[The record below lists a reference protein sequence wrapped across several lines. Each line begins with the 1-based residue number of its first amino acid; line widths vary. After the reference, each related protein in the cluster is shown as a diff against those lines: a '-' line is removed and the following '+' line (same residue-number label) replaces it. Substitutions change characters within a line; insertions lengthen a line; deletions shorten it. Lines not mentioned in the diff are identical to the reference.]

1 MPGLSHYS
9 LRQKLSVWVIL
20 LHYLFSIFLLT
31 VPPVARAQT
40 EPREKVET
48 ESNQPLRDKMAGMWG
63 SAQQNGAGD
72 ALRGAANSEVNAAL
86 TQEVEAWLS
95 RAGGKA
101 RVTADVGIG
110 GSDSRDFGLDYLWPV
125 KIWQHDIL
133 FTQMS
138 VHRWNERDILNL
150 GLGWRHTFNPHLMA
164 GGNLFFDQDVTRHHN
179 RMGIGGELWSDS
191 IRTSANYYLP
201 LSGWRHSDDSMFNDD
216 PDRYELYE
224 RAARGWD
231 LNLETALSQHV
242 ALKMGWFQWYG
253 DKVDVNGS
261 RSEASHNPHG
271 LNLGL
276 RWQPVPLVGV
286 SAEQSMISGQ
296 RDNFSLGLNFHW
308 EFGRKLSE
316 MLASENATALPSLM
330 QSGTEFVTRNN
341 NIVLAYKQEEK
352 DRRLYFS
359 PTEKTTQAGVP
370 LLHAVKGGHGGVI
383 RYTSS
388 STAIATVEPGSGLVN
403 PTHRGDVTITA
414 TETSPVDP
422 EHVLSSASYHLT
434 VTAGDFA
441 PSVEDVAIAGEMS
454 PGEILT
460 GSYRYKNNEGEDEDL
475 KQTRLRWYDAD
486 SGVVLKEGHA
496 DEKDSA
502 SYEVQTRDMTRSVVF
517 EVTPVNKKGIPGE
530 SGTAKIAGS
539 ATITTLRI
547 DHLLSPG
554 EIRRDGSVKFF
565 EESHGALLLLAEV
578 KDGQGAPL
586 AEQMVYWQSRNSLG
600 SLSQNSVRT
609 DGHGQAL
616 VKIEDIMADGEDEI
630 TATLSPP
637 GGIQSQSA
645 TTNDSVKQ
653 EKMALVVDFAHPLAI
668 RFVASPERAEV
679 ATEKTFTV
687 EVTDQDGKPL
697 TVEKNVIW
705 SSNGESLS
713 SKTDSEGRASI
724 ALTAP
729 QKTAENW
736 VVSAT
741 VDDVSSPSEPV
752 LLDPG
757 AVAKVVLDVP
767 ESAVAGSADKTVSAQ
782 LYDRFDNAVTSR
794 KQAIAWRIEGSQF
807 RETPTGDSDEH
818 GNVSATVVIPEKAPS
833 QVKVYAGDE
842 QKIINVN
849 AGKVDRVEL
858 TGSPDTLNA
867 NGSSTSTLTA
877 IALDEH
883 NNGVPG
889 APVTWT
895 LLTQQF
901 GALSKAIEKTDAD
914 GKATATFT
922 TASAGGNAQI
932 EVDID
937 GQKQTT
943 QLTLNGYPI
952 IRSITLN
959 KTAGLKVGDTV
970 SVAKVDVEQN
980 GGGEVTLSY
989 QWRRDGGAI
998 DAATSDSYR
1007 LTEQDTGATLFV
1019 AVTATNAAK
1028 NEGYR
1033 ESSKTEPVT
1042 GKASAVTVS
1051 ASADSV
1057 DANGLN
1063 TITYTATAKDRFGR
1077 AVVGEAIVWDIDKPE
1092 LVSRGEASAVTGP
1105 EGTGT
1110 MTVTAK
1116 NTGGT
1121 VTVSAT
1127 VNGQKGE
1134 SGAVL
1139 KGIPAIRS
1147 ITLNKTA
1154 GLKVGD
1160 TVSVEKVDVEQNG
1173 GGEVTLSYQWH
1184 RDGGAIDAATS
1195 DSYRLTEQDTGA
1207 TLFVAVTAT
1216 NAAKNE
1222 GYRESSKTEPVTGK
1236 ASAVTVSAS
1245 ADSVDANGLNTI
1257 TYTATAKDRFGRA
1270 VVGEAIVWDID
1281 KPELVSRGEAS
1292 AVTGTEGTGIMTVT
1306 TKNTGG
1312 AITVSATI
1320 NGKKGESDVEVY
1332 GAPLVTDLRI
1342 SGTPEVGQI
1351 LRAEYTFTANG
1362 AGTDASTWQWQ
1373 WQWKDGEAWKD
1384 VTGGTARTFTL
1395 PDSFAGYSVRVVVTP
1410 KGSSHPSLTGTVQGS
1425 QAVAV
1430 YGAPA
1435 VAGLHISGT
1444 PEVGQLLR
1452 AEHTFTAYG
1461 TGVDASTYIWAR
1473 YEKTSWMPIEGATG
1487 REYTLRDGD
1496 AGYSIKVTVIPKGS
1510 NRPQLQGEIQHS
1522 PAVDAYGAPSVTD
1535 LRISGTPEVGQSLRA
1550 EYTFTANG
1558 AGADAS
1564 TYIWARY
1571 EKTSWMP
1578 IEGASDREYTLRAG
1592 DAGYSIKA
1600 VVTPKGSRQPALSG
1614 AVQHSPAVDGYGAPS
1629 VTSLKISGTPEVGQ
1643 TLTALYSFNANGA
1656 GTDASTFQWQ
1666 WKDGEA
1672 WKNAAAAGNTA
1683 KSFTLPDSYAGYSVR
1698 VVVTP
1703 KGSSHPLLTGTVQE
1717 SQAAAVYGAPSVTGL
1732 RISGTPKVG
1741 QTLRAEYTFTAN
1753 GSGTDKSTYIWG
1765 RYEKTSWIPIEGA
1778 TGREYTLRNGDAG
1791 YSIKVTVIPEGS
1803 NQPQLQGETQHSPAV
1818 DAYGA
1823 PSVTDLR
1830 ISGTPEV
1837 GKTLRAE
1844 YTFTANGSG
1853 TDKSTYIWGR
1863 YEKTSWMPIEGATGR
1878 EYTLRDGDAGYSIKV
1893 TVIPGGSTQ
1902 PSLAGAV
1909 QHSPALDVYGAPS
1922 VTDLQISGM
1931 PKVGQTLRAEYTFT
1945 ANGTGSDAST
1955 FQWQWQDGAAW
1966 KNAAGGTA
1974 RTFTLPNSYA
1984 GYSVRVVVTPKGS
1997 SRPSLTGVVLE
2008 SPTMAAYAAPSVT
2021 GLQISGTPKVGQTLR
2036 AEYAFTANGTGSDTS
2051 TFQWQWQDGA
2061 AWKNAAG
2068 GTARTFTLPNSY
2080 AGYSVRVVVTP
2091 KGGSQPSLTGTVQ
2104 ESQPV
2109 AVYGVP
2115 SVTGLRISGTPEVGQ
2130 TLRAEY
2136 TFTANGSG
2144 SDASTWQWQWKDGQ
2158 TWRNVAGGTARTFT
2172 LPDSY
2177 AGYDVRVAVTPK
2189 GSGQSVPG
2197 TEVFS
2202 NAITVRSKPVPF
2214 VTNLGYSGKT
2224 GACNRIT
2231 ATYTYNANGGASEG
2245 NTIFQW
2251 KWGSTVVSNVQG
2263 VTLGYWGEVTLYVTP
2278 VNKDGIRGKTESKT
2292 FKNTGSSTCDW

>member
-86 TQEVEAWLS
+86 TQEVEAWLN
-95 RAGGKA
+95 RTGGKA

-296 RDNFSLGLNFHW
+296 RDNFSVGLNFHW

-539 ATITTLRI
+539 AAITLRI

-565 EESHGALLLLAEV
+565 EESHGALRLAAEV
-578 KDGQGAPL
+578 KDGQDAPL
-586 AEQMVYWQSRNSLG
+586 AGQMVYWQSRNSLG
-600 SLSQNSVRT
+600 SLSQNSVLT
-609 DGHGQAL
+609 DGRGRAL
-616 VKIEDIMADGEDEI
+616 VEIEDIMADGEDEI
-630 TATLSPP
+630 TASLSPP

-697 TVEKNVIW
+697 TVEKNVTW

-729 QKTAENW
+729 QKTTEKW

-818 GNVSATVVIPEKAPS
+818 GNVSATVVMPQKAPS

-849 AGKVDRVEL
+849 AGKVDRIEL

-883 NNGVPG
+883 NNGVPD

-952 IRSITLN
+952 
-959 KTAGLKVGDTV
+959 
-970 SVAKVDVEQN
+970 
-980 GGGEVTLSY
+980 
-989 QWRRDGGAI
+989 
-998 DAATSDSYR
+998 
-1007 LTEQDTGATLFV
+1007 
-1019 AVTATNAAK
+1019 
-1028 NEGYR
+1028 
-1033 ESSKTEPVT
+1033 
-1042 GKASAVTVS
+1042 
-1051 ASADSV
+1051 
-1057 DANGLN
+1057 
-1063 TITYTATAKDRFGR
+1063 
-1077 AVVGEAIVWDIDKPE
+1077 
-1092 LVSRGEASAVTGP
+1092 
-1105 EGTGT
+1105 
-1110 MTVTAK
+1110 
-1116 NTGGT
+1116 
-1121 VTVSAT
+1121 
-1127 VNGQKGE
+1127 
-1134 SGAVL
+1134 
-1139 KGIPAIRS
+1139 IRS

-1236 ASAVTVSAS
+1236 ASTVTVSAS
-1245 ADSVDANGLNTI
+1245 ADSVEANGLNTI

-1373 WQWKDGEAWKD
+1373 WKDGEAWKD

-1430 YGAPA
+1430 YGTPA

-1452 AEHTFTAYG
+1452 AEYTFTANG

-1487 REYTLRDGD
+1487 RGYTLRDGD

-1510 NRPQLQGEIQHS
+1510 NQPQLQGEIQHS

-1600 VVTPKGSRQPALSG
+1600 VVTPKGRRQPALSG

-1629 VTSLKISGTPEVGQ
+1629 VTGLKISGTPEVGQ

-1931 PKVGQTLRAEYTFT
+1931 PKVGQILRAEYTFT

-1974 RTFTLPNSYA
+1974 RTFTLPDSYA